1 VTAVVPWPGVAVRPA
16 PDGIQAAALPH
27 AGPLAAAQRNVGSDA
42 TAVQRSA
49 GPGEVAVRPY
59 AAPDVAPWP
68 ADGMTA
74 RRDVPWLAAPPDV
87 TWPVVLLAALRL
99 GRVARPFHVPGRVLG
114 RAH

>member
-1 VTAVVPWPGVAVRPA
+1 M
-16 PDGIQAAALPH
+16 
-27 AGPLAAAQRNVGSDA
+27 
-42 TAVQRSA
+42 
-49 GPGEVAVRPY
+49 RPY

-68 ADGMTA
+68 ADGMPA